1 VQIYLIGFMGAGKT
15 TVGRQLADK
24 LNRPFVDLDD
34 VIEKK
39 ADLTIPSIFEKYG
52 EQYFRQI
59 ETDCLWRIA
68 HYPGNVI
75 ATGGGIILIA
85 NNRKLMKDTG
95 ITVYL
100 KWQTNILYQRI
111 KNCTQRPLLK
121 DVTQSQ
127 LLQYIDKMVRQ
138 RQPFYEQADII
149 ITGNEQTTSDQIVE
163 SIIQKLPL
171 TSTCEILASP
181 SDGRVVNKIP
191 D

>member
-1 VQIYLIGFMGAGKT
+1 MGAGKT

-100 KWQTNILYQRI
+100 KWPTVTLFQRI
-111 KNCTQRPLLK
+111 QNSTHRPLLK
-121 DVTQSQ
+121 GLDQSQ
-127 LLQYIDKMVRQ
+127 LFQHIERMLKE

-149 ITGNEQTTSDQIVE
+149 IDGNEGTAADEIVE
-163 SIIQKLPL
+163 L
-171 TSTCEILASP
+171 ILQ
-181 SDGRVVNKIP
+181 KIP
-191 D
+191 FENLT